1 MKIKVFIKGFLITF
15 GIALVANILISLF
28 WNYYIKDK
36 GLIIDWETC
45 FRMAILF
52 AIIIPLTQLNNN
64 STG

>member
-1 MKIKVFIKGFLITF
+1 MKIKVFIKGFLIIF

-28 WNYYIKDK
+28 WNYFIKDK

-52 AIIIPLTQLNNN
+52 AIIIPLTQLNNK

>member
-1 MKIKVFIKGFLITF
+1 MKIKALIKGFLIIF

-28 WNYYIKDK
+28 WNYFIKDK

-45 FRMAILF
+45 FRMAFLF
-52 AIIIPLTQLNNN
+52 AIIIPVTQLNNK

>member
-1 MKIKVFIKGFLITF
+1 MKIKVFIKRFLITF